1 ETEDGSYITSGLFD
15 GSNFM
20 YKGIIIDAGTVE
32 LTLKRLLTGYTE
44 SGDEI
49 YEYRWVLI
57 NCSAKTLTPYN

>member
-1 ETEDGSYITSGLFD
+1 
-15 GSNFM
+15 M